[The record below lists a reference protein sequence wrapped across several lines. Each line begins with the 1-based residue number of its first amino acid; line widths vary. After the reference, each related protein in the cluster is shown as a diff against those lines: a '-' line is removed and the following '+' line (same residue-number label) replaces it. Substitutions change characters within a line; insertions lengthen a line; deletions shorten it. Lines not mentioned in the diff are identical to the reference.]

1 MKKFIIPDIEK
12 ETTVT
17 KTIRIKQ
24 SLVDD
29 LEQIAI
35 KNNITFNRL
44 VLECIKFAIENLEEN
59 QKEKEVTRIC

>member
-1 MKKFIIPDIEK
+1 MKKFKIPDIEK

-24 SLVDD
+24 NLVEE
-29 LEQIAI
+29 LEELAS

-44 VLECIKFAIENLEEN
+44 VLECIKFAIENLDET

>member
-1 MKKFIIPDIEK
+1 MKKFKIPDIEK

-24 SLVDD
+24 NLVEE
-29 LEQIAI
+29 LEELAS

-44 VLECIKFAIENLEEN
+44 VLECIKFAIENLDEN